1 MGTTHDDTLEAIRR
15 VVDEAQQLQN
25 DVEGFTDLL
34 AEDVV
39 IVNFGGRRVRGRSA
53 VREAMTAALATPLAD
68 VATTHEIE
76 QIRFLRPDVAVV
88 DCVKHVHDN
97 RTPPAGAADDEPPLR
112 RRGALTFVLVEEDGR
127 WRVAVA
133 HTTPVAA

>member
-1 MGTTHDDTLEAIRR
+1 MGTTQGDAAEAVRR
-15 VVDEAQQLQN
+15 VVGEAQRLQD
-25 DVEGFTDLL
+25 DVDGFTDLL

-53 VREAMTAALATPLAD
+53 VREAMAAALATPLAD

-97 RTPPAGAADDEPPLR
+97 RTPPAGAGAGDPPLR
-112 RRGALTFVLVEEDGR
+112 RRGTLTFVLVEEGGR